1 MLGAVG
7 WWFSG
12 RHSHLLENVGT
23 AITDHPLVS
32 GVVGTLGAST
42 LLVLF
47 VYMAFTIVLIPLAIL
62 GILGEL
68 VVVLYGQVVLGYL
81 IGTRLPVEHVQ
92 AGTVAGIGMLLVGL
106 EILGLIPYVGGFV
119 QISVAVLGF
128 GAVLNTYFGLQEFEP
143 VSISG

>member
-12 RHSHLLENVGT
+12 RHSHLLENVGD

-68 VVVLYGQVVLGYL
+68 VVVLYGQVALGYL